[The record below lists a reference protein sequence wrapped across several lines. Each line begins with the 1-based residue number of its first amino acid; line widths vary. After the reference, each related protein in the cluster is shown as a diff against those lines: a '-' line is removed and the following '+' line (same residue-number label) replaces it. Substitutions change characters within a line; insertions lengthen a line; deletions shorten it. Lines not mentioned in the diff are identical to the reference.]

1 MAFRVRE
8 TRQNLKDWLAQDP
21 GKGKDSYSAA
31 IGTALGNMANKAGT
45 AKSYNAAGDANV
57 ANHRQNYRL
66 MAQAAADNAAAG
78 TEALSGGYGADYA
91 ASAAAQGYQQLM
103 EGQPDYEDHLRRLAR
118 AGYEAQGGQSAAL
131 ISALLG
137 AQSLE
142 QNANQIA
149 TSDWAAQ
156 RDFLTGEASQAQSES
171 DNFWSNV
178 WDGLV
183 WAANTAMNTY
193 DNYKGYTQQQWEN
206 EFAQKQWDAQLAQQ
220 ALENER
226 YNTEYADS
234 RADTAWSQGITE
246 QELAAQLQAA
256 ADDHN
261 LSLAQL
267 QNLRSGGG
275 SGSSGSSGGTKDT
288 RLSVN
293 DLDKLLKGYQEADMF
308 EDKTVRDQF
317 GKRLAQEGY
326 DVGWTD
332 MMINGGE
339 SLARLVIKQGG
350 TKDDIVAQL
359 AAEGLTDDMIAEV
372 LNRVR

>member
-1 MAFRVRE
+1 M
-8 TRQNLKDWLAQDP
+8 
-21 GKGKDSYSAA
+21 
-31 IGTALGNMANKAGT
+31 
-45 AKSYNAAGDANV
+45 
-57 ANHRQNYRL
+57 
-66 MAQAAADNAAAG
+66 
-78 TEALSGGYGADYA
+78 
-91 ASAAAQGYQQLM
+91 
-103 EGQPDYEDHLRRLAR
+103 
-118 AGYEAQGGQSAAL
+118 
-131 ISALLG
+131 
-137 AQSLE
+137 
-142 QNANQIA
+142 
-149 TSDWAAQ
+149 
-156 RDFLTGEASQAQSES
+156 
-171 DNFWSNV
+171 

-293 DLDKLLKGYQEADMF
+293 D
-308 EDKTVRDQF
+308 
-317 GKRLAQEGY
+317 
-326 DVGWTD
+326 
-332 MMINGGE
+332 
-339 SLARLVIKQGG
+339 
-350 TKDDIVAQL
+350 
-359 AAEGLTDDMIAEV
+359 
-372 LNRVR
+372 